1 MPEGLLPVFLIIAF
15 VVLYVVAKVIG
26 YMRKSEQQWEQVDK
40 SKLREWEDDD
50 DWDA

>member
-40 SKLREWEDDD
+40 SKLREWKDD
-50 DWDA
+50 